1 MAAFKDHFS
10 TRSPCY
16 AAFRPGYPAALF
28 AHLAG
33 LTPGHDLAW
42 DCATGNGQAAR
53 GVAVHYARVWA
64 TDASAAQIEAAAPQ
78 VGVEYRLASAEA
90 SGLLDQAADLVTVA
104 QAAHWFDLP
113 AFYAEARRVLKPGGL
128 LALWCYQRLAI
139 EPALD
144 AIVEDFYA
152 GLLDSYWP
160 PERRLVE
167 SGYRGLDFPFA
178 ELPAPA
184 MTMTAIW
191 TLDQLLGYFS
201 TWSALKA
208 YQQAT
213 GHDPLPDLGERLAG
227 AWISL
232 DGAKTIKWPLSLR
245 LGRP

>member
-1 MAAFKDHFS
+1 MKLHLGAFDQILPGWINTDVTPHLWIARAPGAARLACLLGLISRERLAQHERGIFAKLRRLDVRRRFPYPDDSVTAVYSSHMLEHIPRSAAAFCLKECH
-10 TRSPCY
+10 
-16 AAFRPGYPAALF
+16 
-28 AHLAG
+28 
-33 LTPGHDLAW
+33 
-42 DCATGNGQAAR
+42 
-53 GVAVHYARVWA
+53 
-64 TDASAAQIEAAAPQ
+64 
-78 VGVEYRLASAEA
+78 
-90 SGLLDQAADLVTVA
+90 
-104 QAAHWFDLP
+104 
-113 AFYAEARRVLKPGGL
+113 RVLKPGGL